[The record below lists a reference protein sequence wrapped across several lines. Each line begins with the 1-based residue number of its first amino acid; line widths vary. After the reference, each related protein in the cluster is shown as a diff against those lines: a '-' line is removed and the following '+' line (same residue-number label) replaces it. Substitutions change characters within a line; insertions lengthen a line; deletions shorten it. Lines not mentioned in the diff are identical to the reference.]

1 MKKIRLTE
9 SELVSLIEKIVKE
22 EQGSLVEE
30 TSTETTEVNETVEG
44 TTTETEEV
52 VDEEADLHEKRNA
65 KNEFINK
72 LYEMKKAWK
81 EAAET
86 GTYKDQ
92 CVHEM
97 ARLDEMMG
105 KLSS

>member
-22 EQGSLVEE
+22 EQE
-30 TSTETTEVNETVEG
+30 TVVTETTEEATESTEINET
-44 TTTETEEV
+44 TEEV
-52 VDEEADLHEKRNA
+52 ESVDEEADLHEKRNM

-72 LYEMKKAWK
+72 LYEMKKMWK
-81 EAAET
+81 DCAES
-86 GTYKDQ
+86 GMYEDQ
-92 CVHEM
+92 CMHEM

-105 KLSS
+105 KLGM

>member
-22 EQGSLVEE
+22 EQGSLNE
-30 TSTETTEVNETVEG
+30 ETTEVNETVENV
-44 TTTETEEV
+44 TTENKE
-52 VDEEADLHEKRNA
+52 VDEEANVHEKRNTR
-65 KNEFINK
+65 NEFINK

-81 EAAET
+81 DCAAAGMYEE
-86 GTYKDQ
+86 Q
-92 CVHEM
+92 CTHEM

-105 KLSS
+105 KLGI

>member
-22 EQGSLVEE
+22 EQGSLNEE
-30 TSTETTEVNETVEG
+30 TPTEVNETVES

-52 VDEEADLHEKRNA
+52 VDEEANIHEKRNA

-81 EAAET
+81 EAAEA
-86 GTYKDQ
+86 GAYKDQ

-105 KLSS
+105 KLGS